1 MSAHDRGT
9 AVKRE
14 GNLLA
19 CASTMIALSGITVI
33 GRLYSHLAITKNF
46 GVDDV
51 FIIFAWLFSVAVL
64 GSFVMQDKYGLG
76 YHAADLTPDEVS
88 QFLKYLWLT
97 LWTYNG
103 ALTCTKFSL
112 LFQYR
117 RIFITPRFQIAV
129 KVMIGILVVYG
140 LWTFFGCIFIC
151 WPIESFWNLKGT
163 GKCMATWPIF
173 IGNTV
178 MNIINDFMVI
188 LSPMPVLTNLH
199 LPKRQKI
206 ALMAVFAVGGFVII
220 VSILRLA
227 QFIKSNGATDFSWE
241 NIILGIWSIIECT
254 VGIICSS
261 GMSNRPN
268 YLLSLVDDSLVPAL
282 KPLIVRLFPNFGS
295 TNSGTR
301 SRTYGQEQSRG
312 KTNADTE
319 RGNVTMMGHEEEKT
333 GGHGEVVEL
342 SKNGPDGINV
352 VTTTTVQTRGY
363 SVNSQD
369 S

>member
-1 MSAHDRGT
+1 MSAPDHST
-9 AVKRE
+9 AEKRD
-14 GNLLA
+14 GDLVL
-19 CASTMIALSGITVI
+19 CASIMVALAGITVI

-46 GVDDV
+46 GVEDV
-51 FIIFAWLFSVAVL
+51 FIIFAWCFSLAVL

-76 YHAADLTPDEVS
+76 YHAADLTPDQVS
-88 QFLKYLWLT
+88 HFLKYLWLT

-117 RIFITPRFQIAV
+117 RIFVTPRFQIAV

-178 MNIINDFMVI
+178 MNIITDFMVI

-241 NIILGIWSIIECT
+241 NIILGIWSITECT

-261 GMSNRPN
+261 
-268 YLLSLVDDSLVPAL
+268 VPAL

-319 RGNVTMMGHEEEKT
+319 RGNVTMMGHEEETT

-342 SKNGPDGINV
+342 SKSGPDGINV

-363 SVNSQD
+363 SVKSQD